1 MNALNLLERLVSAY
15 IPNRGRAAIAAA
27 ILGAELSR
35 IIAPAQV
42 AVNRDIF
49 AALASGGLAAA
60 LPLMGPSVRELAARE
75 LAPHAA
81 PHAAPPAHGAV
92 FAAYAAG
99 GLAAALPLMD
109 PSVRDLAALVPHIS
123 GAALGDGDAIRAIA
137 AAVAMRR
144 FMFQQLRDA
153 AENGETLAGESIADD
168 LKAARP
174 ELDARIA
181 ALDTVFEGVFG

>member
-1 MNALNLLERLVSAY
+1 MDVLNLLERLVAAY
-15 IPNRGRAAIAAA
+15 VPDRGAAAIAAA

-60 LPLMGPSVRELAARE
+60 LPLMHPLAQELAAP
-75 LAPHAA
+75 LAA
-81 PHAAPPAHGAV
+81 PHAAPPAHGTV

-109 PSVRDLAALVPHIS
+109 PSVRDLAALVPHVA
-123 GAALGDGDAIRAIA
+123 GAARGDRDAIRAIA

-153 AENGETLAGESIADD
+153 AENDETIAGESIADD